1 MRTRA
6 TEPKLSRLGEL
17 SNKVDAI
24 VRRCLEGYDRLEG
37 VVGDA
42 EDANGKVANQG
53 QPNNPSLRSVSVAK
67 QRGLCRE
74 AFASGWVGFQSHGR
88 STGRDMGACGGRK
101 WGGRNASDRPPA
113 GRAHE
118 KSMQSSILAG
128 VPSRPKRR
136 QANSPMFAS
145 QPRSSALHRPA
156 ASLDASAI
164 SDHIASYPAAAR

>member
-53 QPNNPSLRSVSVAK
+53 QSKSIAEQSLATKR
-67 QRGLCRE
+67 Q
-74 AFASGWVGFQSHGR
+74 
-88 STGRDMGACGGRK
+88 
-101 WGGRNASDRPPA
+101 
-113 GRAHE
+113 
-118 KSMQSSILAG
+118 
-128 VPSRPKRR
+128 RR
-136 QANSPMFAS
+136 QAEGAL
-145 QPRSSALHRPA
+145 PRSVRERMGRFSV
-156 ASLDASAI
+156 
-164 SDHIASYPAAAR
+164 AR